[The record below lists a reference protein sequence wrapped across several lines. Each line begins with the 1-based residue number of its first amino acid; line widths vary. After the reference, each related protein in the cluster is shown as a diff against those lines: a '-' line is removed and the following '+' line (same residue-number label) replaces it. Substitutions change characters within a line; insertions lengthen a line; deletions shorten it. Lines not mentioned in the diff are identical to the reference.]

1 MLNSILTFAWLEQR
15 PFGVLNGPTRYM
27 NVEDGEGCDIRTVP
41 ERKTAYLSHR
51 RENSYVIYNLY
62 LSPDWSIELTYMVL
76 KSPLDLDLFILF
88 NYWFRGAT
96 SFKKRV
102 K

>member
-1 MLNSILTFAWLEQR
+1 
-15 PFGVLNGPTRYM
+15 M

-62 LSPDWSIELTYMVL
+62 LSPD
-76 KSPLDLDLFILF
+76 
-88 NYWFRGAT
+88 
-96 SFKKRV
+96 
-102 K
+102 